1 MANTRLQLLE
11 SFLAKELPDLKYA
24 TPSSPEYAEWR
35 HIYIQSNKATPLM
48 ITRPQTAEDVA
59 KLVKY
64 IVDNG
69 IEFTIRGG
77 GHEYVLLPLFL

>member
-1 MANTRLQLLE
+1 MASTTLQSLQNFLE
-11 SFLAKELPDLKYA
+11 SELPNVKYA
-24 TPSSPEYAEWR
+24 TPSSPEYADWR

-48 ITRPQTAEDVA
+48 IVRPQAAEDVA

-64 IVDNG
+64 VVDNG

-77 GHEYVLLPLFL
+77 GHEYGPFHFS